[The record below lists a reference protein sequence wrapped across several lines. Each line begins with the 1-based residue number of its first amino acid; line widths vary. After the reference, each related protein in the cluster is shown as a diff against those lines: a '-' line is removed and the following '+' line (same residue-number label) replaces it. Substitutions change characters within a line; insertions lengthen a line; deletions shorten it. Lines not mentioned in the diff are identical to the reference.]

1 MIKKLFIKDQTRGL
15 PFDAELMPAKNR
27 KFEETVVLVHN
38 FGGSRRT
45 VLRHARLLNDLGFD
59 CVRFDLIF
67 HQAKPQQKL
76 PITADLRFGVRHVW
90 ANQIES
96 LLNAIS
102 GRKILYTFSMPS
114 GAAFEAVAKR
124 QGRDVAGI
132 VADSGPFLQLHK
144 CVWNLYQHEYDV
156 KSRVLRAGFTAASLV
171 LWGLSYKKQ
180 MKEALEEIP
189 RSFPVLSIRGWNDPL
204 VPVSAI
210 DEFFAQQNHLDLET
224 VALPDGSHLNGLR
237 DFPMDYVPR
246 VEKFLVRVSTP
257 IAQVATVDHR

>member
-1 MIKKLFIKDQTRGL
+1 LKKLERKL
-15 PFDAELMPAKNR
+15 PFDAELMQAKHR

-124 QGRDVAGI
+124 QARDVAGI
-132 VADSGPFLQLHK
+132 IADGGPFLQLHK
-144 CVWNLYQHEYDV
+144 CVWNLYQHEYNV

-171 LWGLSYKKQ
+171 LWGLSYTKQ

-189 RSFPVLSIRGWNDPL
+189 RNFPVLSIRGWNDPL
-204 VPVSAI
+204 VPVTAI
-210 DEFFAQQNHLDLET
+210 DEFFALQSHLDLET
-224 VALPDGSHLNGLR
+224 FPIPEGTHLDGLR
-237 DFPMDYVPR
+237 NFSNDYVPR
-246 VEKFLVRVSTP
+246 VEKFLVRISTP
-257 IAQVATVDHR
+257 ATQVAALDNG